1 MVPGVPFLY
10 GAFQEADLKELV
22 PLVALVAQMWMRAHP
37 GFLSPCSSS
46 AVSSGGGPC
55 HGCSVLYHTS
65 HGAARRSLA
74 FLEPPRSS
82 SNSRP

>member
-10 GAFQEADLKELV
+10 GAFQEADLKEFV

-46 AVSSGGGPC
+46 AVSSGAVC
-55 HGCSVLYHTS
+55 
-65 HGAARRSLA
+65 AAGVPSCITHPTGQLA
-74 FLEPPRSS
+74 GLWPS
-82 SNSRP
+82 